1 MKRLFALLVTLF
13 VSTAAFGQ
21 GGLVE
26 GRDYK
31 LINPPQ
37 PVTGKQVEV
46 LEFFSYAC
54 PHCYEF
60 EPLLNSWLDSKPK
73 GVDFKYVPAVYN
85 NRMVPQAKL
94 FYTLEEMGLLTK
106 LHDKVFDAIHL
117 EGKKLSDRDEIVA
130 WAATQNIDTK
140 KFESVFDS
148 FSVANAAQR
157 AYQLTRA
164 YRIPGTPYLVVNGK
178 YLTGPA
184 MTLRA
189 DGQGIDPQR
198 FVVVLNSLIEMSR

>member
-13 VSTAAFGQ
+13 ISTAAFGQ
-21 GGLVE
+21 SGLVE
-26 GRDYK
+26 GRDYR

-37 PVTGKQVEV
+37 PATGNQVEV

-60 EPLLNSWLDSKPK
+60 EPLLNSWLASKPK
-73 GVDFKYVPAVYN
+73 GVDFKYVPTVYN
-85 NRMVPQAKL
+85 NRMIPQAKL
-94 FYTLEEMGLLTK
+94 FYTLEEMGLLSK
-106 LHDKVFDAIHL
+106 LHDKVFEAIHRQ
-117 EGKKLSDRDEIVA
+117 GKKLGDRDEILA
-130 WAATQNIDTK
+130 WAATQSVDSD
-140 KFESVFDS
+140 KFKSVFDS

-178 YLTGPA
+178 YLTGPG

-189 DGQGIDPQR
+189 DGQGVDPQR
-198 FVVVLNSLIEMSR
+198 FVAVLNSLIDMSR

>member
-1 MKRLFALLVTLF
+1 MKRLFALLLTLF
-13 VSTAAFGQ
+13 IASTAFGQ

-37 PVTGKQVEV
+37 PVSGNQVEV

-60 EPLLNSWLDSKPK
+60 EPLLNSWLASKPK

-85 NRMVPQAKL
+85 KRMVPQAKL
-94 FYTLEEMGLLTK
+94 FYTLKEMGLLPK
-106 LHDKVFDAIHL
+106 LHDKVFEAIHRQ
-117 EGKKLSDRDEIVA
+117 GKKLSDRDEILA
-130 WAATQNIDTK
+130 WAATQNIDMD
-140 KFESVFDS
+140 KFKSVYDS

-157 AYQLTRA
+157 AYQLTRT

-189 DGQGIDPQR
+189 DGQGVDPQR
-198 FVVVLNSLIEMSR
+198 FVVVLNSLIDMSR

>member
-1 MKRLFALLVTLF
+1 MKRLFALLLTLF
-13 VSTAAFGQ
+13 ISGAALAQ

-26 GRDYK
+26 GRDYR

-37 PVTGKQVEV
+37 PVSGNQVEV

-60 EPLLNSWLDSKPK
+60 EPLLNSWLASKPK

-85 NRMVPQAKL
+85 NRMIPQAKL
-94 FYTLEEMGLLTK
+94 FYTLEEMGLLSK
-106 LHDKVFDAIHL
+106 LHDKVFDAIHRQ
-117 EGKKLSDRDEIVA
+117 GKRLGDRDEILA
-130 WAATQNIDTK
+130 WAATQNVDAD
-140 KFESVFDS
+140 KFRSVFDS

-178 YLTGPA
+178 YLTGPG
-184 MTLRA
+184 MTLRS
-189 DGQGIDPQR
+189 DGQGVDPQR
-198 FVVVLNSLIEMSR
+198 FVLVLNSLIDMSR

>member
-1 MKRLFALLVTLF
+1 MKRLFALLLTLF
-13 VSTAAFGQ
+13 ISGAALAQ

-26 GRDYK
+26 GRDYR

-37 PVTGKQVEV
+37 PVSGNQVEV

-60 EPLLNSWLDSKPK
+60 EPLLNSWLASKPK

-85 NRMVPQAKL
+85 NRMIPQAKL
-94 FYTLEEMGLLTK
+94 FYTLEEMGLLSK
-106 LHDKVFDAIHL
+106 LHDKVFEAIHRQ
-117 EGKKLSDRDEIVA
+117 GKKLSDRDEILA
-130 WAATQNIDTK
+130 WAATQNVDAD
-140 KFESVFDS
+140 KFRSVFDS

-178 YLTGPA
+178 YLTGPG
-184 MTLRA
+184 MTLRS
-189 DGQGIDPQR
+189 DGQGVDPQR
-198 FVVVLNSLIEMSR
+198 FVLVLNSLIDMSR